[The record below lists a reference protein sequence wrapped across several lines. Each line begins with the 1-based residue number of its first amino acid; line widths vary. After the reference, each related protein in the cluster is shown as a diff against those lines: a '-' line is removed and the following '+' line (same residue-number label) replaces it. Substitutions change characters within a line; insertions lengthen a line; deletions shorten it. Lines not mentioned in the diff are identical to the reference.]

1 MPFDRD
7 RKYAGWNPW
16 HGCTKVSEGCRHC
29 YVYRQD
35 AMRDTALDSS
45 VARRTA
51 AFDLP
56 VRRNRHRAWK
66 IPPGSVVFTCFT
78 SDFLLDAADEWRAEA
93 WDMIRMRRDVMFYFF
108 TKRIER
114 FAEAVPADWGD
125 GWDNVAV
132 GCTVENQ
139 QMADRRLP
147 IFNALKIKHK
157 SIIAAPLLGPLDV
170 RPYLNPSISEVSAG
184 GESGAA
190 ARVLDYEWVVD
201 LRRQCVEAGVE
212 FHFHQTGAR
221 LLKDGRIYRIPRC
234 HQHEQAKRAEMDYVK
249 IQN

>member
-1 MPFDRD
+1 MPFDRN
-7 RKYAGWNPW
+7 RNFANWNPW
-16 HGCTKVSEGCRHC
+16 HGCTKVSEGCRNC

-35 AMRDTALDSS
+35 AMRDSALDSS
-45 VARRTA
+45 TVRRTA

-66 IPPGSVVFTCFT
+66 IPSGSVVYTCFT
-78 SDFLLDAADEWRAEA
+78 SDFLLEEADCWRAEA
-93 WDMIRMRRDVMFYFF
+93 WDMIRMRRDLTFCFF

-114 FAEAVPADWGD
+114 FADVVPSDWGD
-125 GWDNVAV
+125 GWENVAV

-147 IFNALKIKHK
+147 VFNSLPIRHK
-157 SIIAAPLLGPLDV
+157 SIIAAPLIGPLDL
-170 RPYLNPSISEVSAG
+170 RKYLDESISEVSAG

-190 ARVLDYEWVVD
+190 ARVLDFDWVLD
-201 LRRQCVEAGVE
+201 LRSQCVDAGVE

-221 LLKDGRIYRIPRC
+221 LLKDGRLYRIPRC
-234 HQHEQAKRAEMDYVK
+234 HQHEQAKRAGID
-249 IQN
+249 NR

>member
-1 MPFDRD
+1 MSFDRD
-7 RKYAGWNPW
+7 RKYFYWNPW

-35 AMRDTALDSS
+35 AMRDAALDSS
-45 VARRTA
+45 RVHLNAD
-51 AFDLP
+51 FDLP

-66 IPPGSVVFTCFT
+66 IPAGSVVFTCFT
-78 SDFLLDAADEWRAEA
+78 SDFLLEEADGWRTEA
-93 WDMIRMRRDVMFYFF
+93 WDMIRMRRDVTFYFF

-114 FAEAVPADWGD
+114 FAGAVPEDWGD

-147 IFNALKIKHK
+147 IFKSLKIKYK
-157 SIIAAPLLGPLDV
+157 SIIAAPLLGPLDL
-170 RPYLNPSISEVSAG
+170 RPYLDGSIEEVSAG
-184 GESGAA
+184 GESGAG
-190 ARVLDYEWVVD
+190 ARVLDFGWVLD
-201 LRRQCVEAGVE
+201 LHRQCKDAGTE

-221 LLKDGRIYRIPRC
+221 LLKDGRIYRIPRA
-234 HQHEQAKRAEMDYVK
+234 HQHEQAKKAMLSFRVEH
-249 IQN
+249 

>member
-7 RKYAGWNPW
+7 RKFVNWNPW
-16 HGCTKVSEGCRHC
+16 HGCTKVSEGCRNC

-35 AMRDTALDSS
+35 AMRDAALDSS
-45 VARRTA
+45 SVHRNAD
-51 AFDLP
+51 FDLP
-56 VRRNRHRAWK
+56 VRRNRRGGWK
-66 IPPGSVVFTCFT
+66 VAAGSVVFTCFT
-78 SDFLLDAADEWRAEA
+78 SDFLLDAADGWRAEA
-93 WDMIRMRRDVMFYFF
+93 WDMIRMRHDAMFYFF

-114 FAEAVPADWGD
+114 FADVVPPDWGE

-147 IFNALKIKHK
+147 IFNSLKIKHK
-157 SIIAAPLLGPLDV
+157 SIIAAPLLGPLDL
-170 RPYLNPSISEVSAG
+170 RPYLTAEIEEVSAG

-190 ARVLDYEWVVD
+190 ARVLDFEWVAD
-201 LRRQCVEAGVE
+201 LRSQCVESGTE

-234 HQHEQAKRAEMDYVK
+234 HQHEQAKRAEMDYV

>member
-1 MPFDRD
+1 MPFDRN
-7 RKYAGWNPW
+7 RNFVNWNPW
-16 HGCTKVSEGCRHC
+16 HGCTKVSEGCRNC

-35 AMRDTALDSS
+35 AMRDAALDSS
-45 VARRTA
+45 VVRRTA

-56 VRRNRHRAWK
+56 VRRNRHCAWK
-66 IPPGSVVFTCFT
+66 IPASSVVYTCFT

-93 WDMIRMRRDVMFYFF
+93 WDMIRMRRDLIFYFF

-114 FAEAVPADWGD
+114 FADAVPSDWGD
-125 GWDNVAV
+125 GWENVAV

-147 IFNALKIKHK
+147 VFKSLPIKYK
-157 SIIAAPLLGPLDV
+157 SIIAAPLLGPLDL
-170 RPYLNPSISEVSAG
+170 RSYLDSSISEVSTG

-190 ARVLDYEWVVD
+190 ARVLDFEWVLD
-201 LRRQCVEAGVE
+201 IRRQCIDAGVE

-221 LLKDGRIYRIPRC
+221 LLKEGRLYRIPRC
-234 HQHEQAKRAEMDYVK
+234 HQHEQAKRADVD
-249 IQN
+249 IRCL

>member
-1 MPFDRD
+1 MPFDRN
-7 RKYAGWNPW
+7 RRIVYWNPW
-16 HGCTKVSEGCRHC
+16 HGCTKVSEGCRNC

-35 AMRDTALDSS
+35 AMRGVGTESS
-45 VARRTA
+45 VVRRNA
-51 AFDLP
+51 DFDLP
-56 VRRNRHRAWK
+56 VRRNRRGGWK
-66 IPPGSVVFTCFT
+66 IPAGSVVFTCFT
-78 SDFLLDAADEWRAEA
+78 SDFLLDAADGWRAEA
-93 WDMIRMRRDVMFYFF
+93 WDMIRMRHDVTFYFF

-114 FAEAVPADWGD
+114 VADAVPADWGD

-147 IFNALKIKHK
+147 IFNTLKIKYK
-157 SIIAAPLLGPLDV
+157 SIIAAPLLGPLDL
-170 RPYLNPSISEVSAG
+170 RPYLTAEIAEVSAG

-190 ARVLDYEWVVD
+190 ARVLDFDWVVG

-221 LLKDGRIYRIPRC
+221 LVKEGRIYRIPRC
-234 HQHEQAKRAEMDYVK
+234 HQHEQAKRAGVDYL

>member
-1 MPFDRD
+1 MAFDRN
-7 RKYAGWNPW
+7 RNCVHWNPW

-35 AMRDTALDSS
+35 AMRDAALDSS
-45 VARRTA
+45 TPHRNAD
-51 AFDLP
+51 FDLP

-66 IPPGSVVFTCFT
+66 IPSGSVVFTCFT
-78 SDFLLDAADEWRAEA
+78 SDFLLEAADVWRPEA
-93 WDMIRMRRDVMFYFF
+93 WDIIRMRRDLIFYFF

-114 FAEAVPADWGD
+114 FADIVPDDWGD

-147 IFNALKIKHK
+147 VFAALPIKHK
-157 SIIAAPLLGPLDV
+157 SIIAAPLLGPLDL
-170 RPYLNPSISEVSAG
+170 RPYLDSGIEEVSAG
-184 GESGAA
+184 GESGAG
-190 ARVLDYEWVVD
+190 ARVLDFEWVLQ

-221 LLKDGRIYRIPRC
+221 LLKDGRLYRIPRS
-234 HQHEQAKRAEMDYVK
+234 HQHEQAKRADVDYFAGK
-249 IQN
+249 

>member
-1 MPFDRD
+1 MPFDRN
-7 RKYAGWNPW
+7 RNFANWNPW
-16 HGCTKVSEGCRHC
+16 HGCTKVSEGCRNC

-35 AMRDTALDSS
+35 AMRDSALDSS
-45 VARRTA
+45 TVRRTA

-66 IPPGSVVFTCFT
+66 IPSGSVVYTCFT
-78 SDFLLDAADEWRAEA
+78 SDFLLEEADCWRAEA
-93 WDMIRMRRDVMFYFF
+93 WDMIRMRRDLTFCFF

-114 FAEAVPADWGD
+114 FADVVPSDWGD
-125 GWDNVAV
+125 GWENVAV

-147 IFNALKIKHK
+147 VFRSLPIRHK
-157 SIIAAPLLGPLDV
+157 SIIAAPLLGPLDL
-170 RPYLNPSISEVSAG
+170 RTYLDPSILEVSAG

-190 ARVLDYEWVVD
+190 ARVLDFDWVLD
-201 LRRQCVEAGVE
+201 LRRQCVDAGVG

-221 LLKDGRIYRIPRC
+221 LLKEGRIYRIPRR
-234 HQHEQAKRAEMDYVK
+234 HQHKQAKRAGLDFL
-249 IQN
+249 IGN

>member
-7 RKYAGWNPW
+7 RNFINWNPW
-16 HGCTKVSEGCRHC
+16 HGCTKVSEGCRNC

-35 AMRDTALDSS
+35 AMRDAALDSS
-45 VARRTA
+45 VVRRTA

-66 IPPGSVVFTCFT
+66 IPASSVVYTCFT

-93 WDMIRMRRDVMFYFF
+93 WDMIRMRRDLIVYFF

-114 FAEAVPADWGD
+114 FADAVPSDWGD
-125 GWDNVAV
+125 GWENVAV

-147 IFNALKIKHK
+147 VFKSLPIKYK
-157 SIIAAPLLGPLDV
+157 SIIAAPLLGPLDL
-170 RPYLNPSISEVSAG
+170 RPYLDSSISEVSTG

-190 ARVLDYEWVVD
+190 ARVLDFEWVLD
-201 LRRQCVEAGVE
+201 IRRQCIDAGVE

-221 LLKDGRIYRIPRC
+221 LLKEGRLYRIPRC
-234 HQHEQAKRAEMDYVK
+234 HQHEQAKRADVD
-249 IQN
+249 IRCL